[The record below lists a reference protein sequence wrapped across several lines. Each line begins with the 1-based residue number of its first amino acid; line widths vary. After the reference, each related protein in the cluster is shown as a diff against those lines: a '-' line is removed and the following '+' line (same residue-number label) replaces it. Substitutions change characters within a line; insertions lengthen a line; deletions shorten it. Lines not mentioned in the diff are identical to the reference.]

1 MTITSQ
7 TLSAGERAAF
17 KKILRE
23 ATKTERAALDKK
35 LAKIVREAIEES
47 GSATVKNKIA
57 AKVKERILP

>member
-7 TLSAGERAAF
+7 TLSAGDRAAF

-23 ATKTERAALDKK
+23 ATRTERAALDKK

-57 AKVKERILP
+57 AKVKEKILP